1 MDPSDTEGQLK
12 GSAVPTDLG
21 KGPSSGQQL
30 RATIPQG
37 IPANASHE
45 YHGHALAANAG
56 HGHAV
61 APDQPLTGMDD
72 QSRRS
77 ATLRE
82 HGGIPPFAQQTGAN
96 IAQTMYSNASHGPA
110 VAANASHGHAVAQQF
125 PPHVQP
131 AMVGGGNPLQAHLT
145 PYPPTPPVGY
155 VPFPQVG
162 GGQMRPAQMELLRGT
177 VGATGPYFGQ
187 GNLQQLR
194 VPANLDSQ
202 QQLDM
207 MQYMQLMQHQQRLG
221 SVTFPPT
228 PPMMGTSSGTPQR
241 HEETTIV
248 TEVRMPGQPNIPN
261 NGVSTTA
268 DTVVSRSAGQ
278 APRTHDHSVVG
289 ESQNPGPTLSDESSK
304 RSVTSLSSL
313 SQSDAPPEPN

>member
-1 MDPSDTEGQLK
+1 MDPSDTKGQLK
-12 GSAVPTDLG
+12 GSAVPTDQG

-96 IAQTMYSNASHGPA
+96 MAQTMYTNASHGPA
-110 VAANASHGHAVAQQF
+110 VAANASHGHAVAQQS

-131 AMVGGGNPLQAHLT
+131 AMVGGGNPLQAHFN
-145 PYPPTPPVGY
+145 PYPPTPPVGH

-177 VGATGPYFGQ
+177 VGATGHYIGQ

-194 VPANLDSQ
+194 VPANLDPQ

-207 MQYMQLMQHQQRLG
+207 MQYMQLMQHQQRWG

-268 DTVVSRSAGQ
+268 DTVVSRSAGL
-278 APRTHDHSVVG
+278 AP
-289 ESQNPGPTLSDESSK
+289 
-304 RSVTSLSSL
+304 
-313 SQSDAPPEPN
+313 